1 VSVGLPPETKDI
13 LMDILRRAASQDRA
27 VIEFKKRDGEL
38 HAMDITEH
46 VAVLEDEYEQ
56 QDHGQTD

>member
-1 VSVGLPPETKDI
+1 VSVSLPDETKDV

-27 VIEFKKRDGEL
+27 VIEFKTRDGEL

-46 VAVLEDEYEQ
+46 VEVLEDE
-56 QDHGQTD
+56 